1 MKECRNLIQKKY
13 KNKKFLYFYLDK
25 CTNYYYN
32 KYRYGEVAQLARA
45 FGSYPKC
52 REFESPLRYQ
62 TKNCSKKWAIFY
74 ECVQLGL

>member
-1 MKECRNLIQKKY
+1 MKEYRNLLEKKY

-45 FGSYPKC
+45 FGSYPKGHV
-52 REFESPLRYQ
+52 FESHLRYQ
-62 TKNCSKKWAIFY
+62 FFRLTISESQNTQWLRWS
-74 ECVQLGL
+74 